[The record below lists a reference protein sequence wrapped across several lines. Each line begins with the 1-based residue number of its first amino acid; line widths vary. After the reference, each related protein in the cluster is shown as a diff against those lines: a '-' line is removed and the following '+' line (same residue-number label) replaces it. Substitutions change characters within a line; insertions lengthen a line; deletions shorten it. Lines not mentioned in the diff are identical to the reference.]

1 MQNEAAVQVETP
13 IVSLRR
19 QGRVLTLPVLVLL
32 ALAGAA
38 GYFVG
43 GLPESWMNWAAGLGA
58 LALALLLGVG
68 PVLGWLANRVTITSR
83 RVIVRR
89 GFFVHRR
96 TEIPLSRVR
105 EVRSKRGPVQ
115 RMFGSGDVELMVG
128 VDAPTVLRDVPGA
141 AAVVDAL
148 QELIERDYLSGGAAG
163 MQHTAG
169 SGLAGPG
176 LAGSGSGLGRPAHG
190 EAPGGPSPLGD
201 TTRLS

>member
-1 MQNEAAVQVETP
+1 MQNETAVQIETP

-19 QGRVLTLPVLVLL
+19 HGRVLTLPVIVLLVL
-32 ALAGAA
+32 AAAA
-38 GYFVG
+38 GYFAG

-68 PVLGWLANRVTITSR
+68 PVLGWLANRATITNR

-115 RMFGSGDVELMVG
+115 RMFGSGDVELVVG

-141 AAVVDAL
+141 TAVGDAL
-148 QELIERDYLSGGAAG
+148 QELIERDYLSGGAAAG
-163 MQHTAG
+163 AQHPAG
-169 SGLAGPG
+169 SGP
-176 LAGSGSGLGRPAHG
+176 AGSGRGLGLSAQG
-190 EAPGGPSPLGD
+190 EASGGHSPPGD